1 MLDWNPDLY
10 LQFKKERTLP
20 AKDLISR
27 IELVNPKRIL
37 DVGCGSGNS
46 THELKKRWPNA
57 EIVGIDNSKTMIEK
71 ARSLYDDTR
80 FILQDVTEDLSSLGK
95 FDIVFSNASIQRIPD
110 HENLIKSLSNLLE
123 DKGTLAIQLPLVDK
137 VRAQEALYELEHVKK
152 YKQYLDLDTKNLR
165 FNTKST
171 EFYYDILSS
180 IFRHDSIYIWTTTY
194 THAMDSLDDILKWY
208 ESTTLVPY
216 FDAFTNDEIISNFKN
231 NFYIKL
237 KNVYFP
243 RPNGSV
249 LFNYERLFL
258 VASK

>member
-10 LQFKKERTLP
+10 LKFEKERTLP

-27 IELVNPKRIL
+27 IEIVNPKKIL

-57 EIVGIDNSKTMIEK
+57 EIIGIDNSKAMIEK
-71 ARSLYDDTR
+71 ARSLYDDTK
-80 FILQDVTEDLSSLGK
+80 FILQDVTDDLASLGK
-95 FDIVFSNASIQRIPD
+95 FDIIFSNAAIQRIPD
-110 HENLIKSLSNLLE
+110 HENLIKSLYNSLE
-123 DKGTLAIQLPLVDK
+123 DNGVLAIQLPLVDEVK
-137 VRAQEALYELEHVKK
+137 AQQALYELEHVKK
-152 YKQYLDLDTKNLR
+152 YKQYLENKSVR
-165 FNTKST
+165 FNTKSK

-180 IFRHDSIYIWTTTY
+180 LFNPESIYIWSTTY
-194 THAMDSLDDILKWY
+194 THAMDNLDDILKWY

-216 FDAFTNDEIISNFKN
+216 FNAFPDEEIISNFKN

-258 VASK
+258 VAAK

>member
-10 LQFKKERTLP
+10 LKFEKERTLP

-27 IELVNPKRIL
+27 IDVVNPKKIL

-57 EIVGIDNSKTMIEK
+57 EIIGIDNSKAMIEK

-80 FILQDVTEDLSSLGK
+80 FILQDAADDLSSLGK
-95 FDIVFSNASIQRIPD
+95 FDIIFSNAAIQRIPD
-110 HENLIKSLSNLLE
+110 HENLIKSLYNSLE
-123 DKGTLAIQLPLVDK
+123 DKGVLAIQLPLVDE
-137 VRAQEALYELEHVKK
+137 VRAQQALYELEHVKK
-152 YKQYLDLDTKNLR
+152 YKQYLDNKSSR

-171 EFYYDILSS
+171 EYYYDVLSS
-180 IFRHDSIYIWTTTY
+180 LFNPESIYIWSTTY

-216 FDAFTNDEIISNFKN
+216 FDAFPDEEIISNFKN

>member
-10 LQFKKERTLP
+10 LKFEKERTLP

-27 IELVNPKRIL
+27 IEIVNPKKIL

-46 THELKKRWPNA
+46 THELKKIWPNA
-57 EIVGIDNSKTMIEK
+57 EIIGIDNSKAMIEK

-80 FILQDVTEDLSSLGK
+80 FILQDATEDLSYLGK
-95 FDIVFSNASIQRIPD
+95 FDIIFSNASIQRIPD
-110 HENLIKSLSNLLE
+110 HENLIKSLYDLLE
-123 DKGTLAIQLPLVDK
+123 DNGVLAIQLPLVDE
-137 VRAQEALYELEHVKK
+137 VRAQQALYELEHVKK
-152 YKQYLDLDTKNLR
+152 YKQYLDNKSIR
-165 FNTKST
+165 FNTKSK

-180 IFRHDSIYIWTTTY
+180 LFKPESIYIWSTTY

-216 FDAFTNDEIISNFKN
+216 FDAFPNEEIISNFKN

-249 LFNYERLFL
+249 LFDYERLFL

>member
-10 LQFKKERTLP
+10 LKFEKERTLP

-27 IELVNPKRIL
+27 IEMVNPKRIL

-46 THELKKRWPNA
+46 THELKKRWPNT
-57 EIVGIDNSKTMIEK
+57 EIIGIDNSKAMIEK
-71 ARSLYDDTR
+71 ARSLYDNTK
-80 FILQDVTEDLSSLGK
+80 FILEDATNDLSSLGK
-95 FDIVFSNASIQRIPD
+95 FDIIFSNASIQRIPN
-110 HENLIKSLSNLLE
+110 HENLIKSLYNSLE
-123 DKGTLAIQLPLVDK
+123 DNGILAIQLPLVDEVK
-137 VRAQEALYELEHVKK
+137 AQQALYELEHVKK
-152 YKQYLDLDTKNLR
+152 YKQYLDNKSLR

-171 EFYYDILSS
+171 EYYYDILSS
-180 IFRHDSIYIWTTTY
+180 LFNPESIYIWSTTY

-216 FDAFTNDEIISNFKN
+216 FNAFPDEEIISNFKN

-258 VASK
+258 VAAK

>member
-10 LQFKKERTLP
+10 LKFEKERTLP

-27 IELVNPKRIL
+27 IEIINPKKIL

-57 EIVGIDNSKTMIEK
+57 EIIGIDNSKAMIEK
-71 ARSLYDDTR
+71 ARSLYDDTK
-80 FILQDVTEDLSSLGK
+80 FILQDATDDLSALGK
-95 FDIVFSNASIQRIPD
+95 FDIIFSNAAIQRIPD
-110 HENLIKSLSNLLE
+110 HENLIKSLYDSLE
-123 DKGTLAIQLPLVDK
+123 DKGVLAIQLPLVDEVK
-137 VRAQEALYELEHVKK
+137 AQQALYELEHVKK
-152 YKQYLDLDTKNLR
+152 YKQYLDNKSLR
-165 FNTKST
+165 FNTKSK
-171 EFYYDILSS
+171 EYYYDILSS
-180 IFRHDSIYIWTTTY
+180 LFNPESIYIWSTTY

-216 FDAFTNDEIISNFKN
+216 LDAFSDEEIISNFKN

-258 VASK
+258 VAAK

>member
-10 LQFKKERTLP
+10 LKFEKERTLP

-27 IELVNPKRIL
+27 IEVINPKRIL

-46 THELKKRWPNA
+46 THALKKRWPNA
-57 EIVGIDNSKTMIEK
+57 EIIGLDNSVAMIEK
-71 ARSLYDDTR
+71 ARTLYDNTK
-80 FILQDVTEDLSSLGK
+80 FILQDASKDLSSLGK
-95 FDIVFSNASIQRIPD
+95 FDIVFSNAAIQRIPNHD
-110 HENLIKSLSNLLE
+110 VLIKSLQNLLN
-123 DKGTLAIQLPLVDK
+123 DNGILAIQLPLVDEVK
-137 VRAQEALYELEHVKK
+137 AQQALYELEHVKK
-152 YKQYLDLDTKNLR
+152 YKQYLDGKSIR

-171 EFYYDILSS
+171 EYYYDILSS
-180 IFRHDSIYIWTTTY
+180 LFKPESIYIWSTTY

-216 FDAFTNDEIISNFKN
+216 FDAFQDDEVISNFKN

>member
-10 LQFKKERTLP
+10 LKFEKERTLP

-27 IELVNPKRIL
+27 IEVVNPKRIL

-57 EIVGIDNSKTMIEK
+57 EVVGIDNSKAMIEK
-71 ARSLYDDTR
+71 ARSLYDD
-80 FILQDVTEDLSSLGK
+80 ILFVLEDATNDLSSLGK
-95 FDIVFSNASIQRIPD
+95 FDIIFSNASIQRIPN
-110 HENLIKSLSNLLE
+110 HECLIKSLYDSLE
-123 DKGTLAIQLPLVDK
+123 DKGTLAIQLPLVDEVK
-137 VRAQEALYELEHVKK
+137 AQQALYELEHVKK
-152 YKQYLDLDTKNLR
+152 YMQYLENKSLR
-165 FNTKST
+165 FNTKSS
-171 EFYYDILSS
+171 EYYYDILSS
-180 IFRHDSIYIWTTTY
+180 LFNPESIYIWSTTY
-194 THAMDSLDDILKWY
+194 THAMDSIDDILKWY

-216 FDAFTNDEIISNFKN
+216 FDAFPNEEIITNFKN

-237 KNVYFP
+237 KNVYST
-243 RPNGSV
+243 RSNGSV

>member
-1 MLDWNPDLY
+1 M
-10 LQFKKERTLP
+10 F
-20 AKDLISR
+20 
-27 IELVNPKRIL
+27 
-37 DVGCGSGNS
+37 
-46 THELKKRWPNA
+46 
-57 EIVGIDNSKTMIEK
+57 
-71 ARSLYDDTR
+71 
-80 FILQDVTEDLSSLGK
+80 
-95 FDIVFSNASIQRIPD
+95 
-110 HENLIKSLSNLLE
+110 LLE

-216 FDAFTNDEIISNFKN
+216 FDAFPNDEIISNFKN

>member
-1 MLDWNPDLY
+1 MFDWDPDLY
-10 LQFKKERTLP
+10 LQFEKERTLP

-27 IELVNPKRIL
+27 IETINPKRIL

-57 EIVGIDNSKTMIEK
+57 EIIGIDNSKSMIEK
-71 ARSLYDDTR
+71 ARSLYDDTK
-80 FILQDVTEDLSSLGK
+80 FILQDATEDLSSLGK
-95 FDIVFSNASIQRIPD
+95 FDIVFSNASIQRIPN
-110 HENLIKSLSNLLE
+110 HENLIKSLYTLLE
-123 DKGTLAIQLPLVDK
+123 DKGTLAIQLPLVDD
-137 VRAQEALYELEHVKK
+137 VPAQKALYELEHVKK
-152 YKQYLDLDTKNLR
+152 YKQYLEDKSFLR
-165 FNTKST
+165 FNTKSI

-180 IFRHDSIYIWTTTY
+180 ISNKDNISIWTTTY
-194 THAMDSLDDILKWY
+194 THAMDNLNDILKWY
-208 ESTTLVPY
+208 ESTTLIPY
-216 FDAFTNDEIISNFKN
+216 FDAFPNDEIISNFKN

-243 RPNGSV
+243 RPNGSI

>member
-10 LQFKKERTLP
+10 LKFEKERTLP

-27 IELVNPKRIL
+27 IEIVNPKRIL

-57 EIVGIDNSKTMIEK
+57 EIIGIDNSVAMIEK
-71 ARSLYDDTR
+71 ARTLYDDTK
-80 FILQDVTEDLSSLGK
+80 FILQDATEDLSSLGE
-95 FDIVFSNASIQRIPD
+95 FDIVFSNAAIQRMPN
-110 HENLIKSLSNLLE
+110 HEELIKSLYSLLNE
-123 DKGTLAIQLPLVDK
+123 KGVLAMQLPLVDNVK
-137 VRAQEALYELEHVKK
+137 AQIALYELEHVKK
-152 YKQYLDLDTKNLR
+152 YKQYLEGKSLR
-165 FNTKST
+165 FNTKSVDY
-171 EFYYDILSS
+171 YYDILSS
-180 IFRHDSIYIWTTTY
+180 LFDPKSISIWSTTY
-194 THAMDSLDDILKWY
+194 THPMKSLDDILKWY
-208 ESTTLVPY
+208 ESTTLLAY
-216 FDAFTNDEIISNFKN
+216 FDAFPNDEIIDNFKN

-237 KNVYFP
+237 KNVYSP

>member
-10 LQFKKERTLP
+10 LKFEKERTLP

-27 IELVNPKRIL
+27 IEAINPKKIL

-46 THELKKRWPNA
+46 THELKKRWPNS
-57 EIVGIDNSKTMIEK
+57 EIIGIDNSKAMIEK
-71 ARSLYDDTR
+71 ARSLYDDTK
-80 FILQDVTEDLSSLGK
+80 FILQDATDDLSALGK
-95 FDIVFSNASIQRIPD
+95 FDIIFSNAAIQRIPD
-110 HENLIKSLSNLLE
+110 HENLIKSLYNSLE
-123 DKGTLAIQLPLVDK
+123 DEGILAIQLPLVDEVK
-137 VRAQEALYELEHVKK
+137 AQQALYELEHVKK
-152 YKQYLDLDTKNLR
+152 YKQYLDNRSLR
-165 FNTKST
+165 FNTKSK
-171 EFYYDILSS
+171 EYYYDILSS
-180 IFRHDSIYIWTTTY
+180 LFNPESIYIWSTTY

-216 FDAFTNDEIISNFKN
+216 LDSFPNEEIISNFKN

-258 VASK
+258 VAAK

>member
-10 LQFKKERTLP
+10 LKFEKERTLP

-27 IELVNPKRIL
+27 IEVINPKKIL

-46 THELKKRWPNA
+46 THQLKKRWPNS
-57 EIVGIDNSKTMIEK
+57 EIIGIDNSKAMIEK
-71 ARSLYDDTR
+71 ARSLYDDTK
-80 FILQDVTEDLSSLGK
+80 FILQDVTDDLSALGK
-95 FDIVFSNASIQRIPD
+95 FDIIFSNAAIQRIPD
-110 HENLIKSLSNLLE
+110 HENLIKSLYNSLE
-123 DKGTLAIQLPLVDK
+123 DKGVLSIQLPLVDEVK
-137 VRAQEALYELEHVKK
+137 AQQALYELEHVKK
-152 YKQYLDLDTKNLR
+152 YKQYLDNKNLR
-165 FNTKST
+165 FNTKSK
-171 EFYYDILSS
+171 EYYYDILSS
-180 IFRHDSIYIWTTTY
+180 LFNPESIYIWSTTY
-194 THAMDSLDDILKWY
+194 THAMNSLDNILKWY

-216 FDAFTNDEIISNFKN
+216 LDAFPDEEIISNFKN

-258 VASK
+258 VAAK

>member
-10 LQFKKERTLP
+10 LKFEKERTLP

-27 IELVNPKRIL
+27 IEVINPKKIL

-57 EIVGIDNSKTMIEK
+57 EIIGIDNSKAMIEK
-71 ARSLYDDTR
+71 ARSLYDDTK
-80 FILQDVTEDLSSLGK
+80 FILQDATDDLSALGK
-95 FDIVFSNASIQRIPD
+95 FDIIFSNAAIQRIPD
-110 HENLIKSLSNLLE
+110 HENLIKSLYNSLE
-123 DKGTLAIQLPLVDK
+123 DNGVLAIQLPLVDEVK
-137 VRAQEALYELEHVKK
+137 AQQALYELEHVKK
-152 YKQYLDLDTKNLR
+152 YKQYIDNKSLR
-165 FNTKST
+165 FNTKSK
-171 EFYYDILSS
+171 EYYYDILSS
-180 IFRHDSIYIWTTTY
+180 LFNPESIYVWSTTY
-194 THAMDSLDDILKWY
+194 THAMNSLDDILKWY

-216 FDAFTNDEIISNFKN
+216 LDAFTDEEIISNFKN

-249 LFNYERLFL
+249 LFDYERLFL
-258 VASK
+258 VAAK

>member
-10 LQFKKERTLP
+10 LKFEKERTLP

-27 IELVNPKRIL
+27 IASVNPKRIL

-57 EIVGIDNSKTMIEK
+57 EIIGIDNSKAMIEK
-71 ARSLYDDTR
+71 ARSLYDDTK
-80 FILQDVTEDLSSLGK
+80 FILQDATEDLSSLGK
-95 FDIVFSNASIQRIPD
+95 FDIVFSNAAIQRIPD
-110 HENLIKSLSNLLE
+110 HETLIKSLSNLLE
-123 DKGTLAIQLPLVDK
+123 DKGILAIQLPLVDEVK
-137 VRAQEALYELEHVKK
+137 AQQALYELEHVKK
-152 YKQYLDLDTKNLR
+152 YKQYLDNKSLR

-171 EFYYDILSS
+171 EYYYDILSS
-180 IFRHDSIYIWTTTY
+180 LFKPESIYIWRTTY

-216 FDAFTNDEIISNFKN
+216 FDAFPNEEIISNFKN

-237 KNVYFP
+237 KNVYSS
-243 RPNGSV
+243 RPNGCV

-258 VASK
+258 VATK

>member
-10 LQFKKERTLP
+10 LKFEKERTLP

-27 IELVNPKRIL
+27 IDVVNPKKIL

-57 EIVGIDNSKTMIEK
+57 EIIGIDNSKAMIEK

-80 FILQDVTEDLSSLGK
+80 FILQDAADDLSSLGK
-95 FDIVFSNASIQRIPD
+95 FDIIFSNAAIQRIPD
-110 HENLIKSLSNLLE
+110 HENLIKSLYNSLE
-123 DKGTLAIQLPLVDK
+123 DKGVLAIQLPLVDE
-137 VRAQEALYELEHVKK
+137 VRAQQALYELEHVKK
-152 YKQYLDLDTKNLR
+152 YKQYLDNKSLR

-171 EFYYDILSS
+171 EYYYDVLSS
-180 IFRHDSIYIWTTTY
+180 LFNPESIYIWSTTY

-216 FDAFTNDEIISNFKN
+216 FDAFPDEEIISNFKN

-243 RPNGSV
+243 RPNGSF

>member
-10 LQFKKERTLP
+10 LKFEKERTLP

-27 IELVNPKRIL
+27 IEVVNPKKIL

-46 THELKKRWPNA
+46 THELKKRWPNS
-57 EIVGIDNSKTMIEK
+57 EIIGIDNSKAMIEK
-71 ARSLYDDTR
+71 ARSLYDDTK
-80 FILQDVTEDLSSLGK
+80 FILQDATDDLSALGK
-95 FDIVFSNASIQRIPD
+95 FDIIFSNAAIQRIPD
-110 HENLIKSLSNLLE
+110 HENLIKSLYNSLE
-123 DKGTLAIQLPLVDK
+123 DKGILAIQLPLVDEVK
-137 VRAQEALYELEHVKK
+137 AQQALYELEHVKK
-152 YKQYLDLDTKNLR
+152 YNQYLDNRSLR
-165 FNTKST
+165 FNTKSK
-171 EFYYDILSS
+171 EYYYDILSS
-180 IFRHDSIYIWTTTY
+180 LFNPESIYIWSTTY

-216 FDAFTNDEIISNFKN
+216 LDAFSDEEIISNFKN

-258 VASK
+258 VAAK

>member
-10 LQFKKERTLP
+10 LKFEKERTLP

-27 IELVNPKRIL
+27 IEAINPKKIL

-46 THELKKRWPNA
+46 THELKKRWPNS
-57 EIVGIDNSKTMIEK
+57 EIIGIDNSKAMIEK
-71 ARSLYDDTR
+71 ARSLYDDTK
-80 FILQDVTEDLSSLGK
+80 FILQDATDDLSALGK
-95 FDIVFSNASIQRIPD
+95 FDIIFSNAAIQRIPD
-110 HENLIKSLSNLLE
+110 HENLIKSLYNSLE
-123 DKGTLAIQLPLVDK
+123 DEGILAIQLPLVDEVK
-137 VRAQEALYELEHVKK
+137 AQQALYELEHVKK
-152 YKQYLDLDTKNLR
+152 YKQYLDNRSLR
-165 FNTKST
+165 FNTKSK
-171 EFYYDILSS
+171 EYYYDILSS
-180 IFRHDSIYIWTTTY
+180 LFNPESIYIWSTTY

-216 FDAFTNDEIISNFKN
+216 SDSFPNEEIISNFKN

-258 VASK
+258 VAAK

>member
-10 LQFKKERTLP
+10 LKFEKERTLP

-27 IELVNPKRIL
+27 IELTNPKRIL

-46 THELKKRWPNA
+46 THELKKKWPNS
-57 EIVGIDNSKTMIEK
+57 EIVGIDNSKAMIEK
-71 ARSLYDDTR
+71 AKSLYDDTL
-80 FILQDVTEDLSSLGK
+80 FILEDATNDLSSLGK
-95 FDIVFSNASIQRIPD
+95 FDIIFSNASIQRIPN
-110 HENLIKSLSNLLE
+110 HEDLIRSLYNSLE
-123 DKGTLAIQLPLVDK
+123 DNGILAIQLPLVDE
-137 VRAQEALYELEHVKK
+137 VRAQQALYELEHVKK
-152 YKQYLDLDTKNLR
+152 YKQYLDNKNLR

-171 EFYYDILSS
+171 EYYYDILSS
-180 IFRHDSIYIWTTTY
+180 LFNPESIYIWSTTY

-216 FDAFTNDEIISNFKN
+216 FDAFPNEEIISNFKN

-237 KNVYFP
+237 KNVYSP
-243 RPNGSV
+243 RSNGSV

>member
-10 LQFKKERTLP
+10 SKFEKERTLP

-27 IELVNPKRIL
+27 IEVVYPKRIL

-57 EIVGIDNSKTMIEK
+57 EIVGIDNSKAMIEK
-71 ARSLYDDTR
+71 AKSLYDDTK
-80 FILQDVTEDLSSLGK
+80 FILQDATEDLSSLGK
-95 FDIVFSNASIQRIPD
+95 FDIVFSNAAIQRIPD
-110 HENLIKSLSNLLE
+110 HESLIKSLYDSLE
-123 DKGTLAIQLPLVDK
+123 DKGVLAIQLPLVDEVK
-137 VRAQEALYELEHVKK
+137 AQKALYELEHVKK
-152 YKQYLDLDTKNLR
+152 YKQYLDDKNLR

-171 EFYYDILSS
+171 EYYYDILSS
-180 IFRHDSIYIWTTTY
+180 LFNPDSIYIWSTTY
-194 THAMDSLDDILKWY
+194 THAMKSLDDILKWY

-216 FDAFTNDEIISNFKN
+216 FNAFPNDEIISNFKN

-243 RPNGSV
+243 RPNGEV
-249 LFNYERLFL
+249 LFNYHRLFL